1 MIRAA
6 AWAEYRNRPTLLGC
20 HQVIVRLRE
29 LLATSS
35 STTALKKAF
44 RLRLPLEVVDLT
56 KASAQ
61 NERAIA
67 AEIDKMRME
76 EAIASKDPAVAQQYF
91 SEVYGKGTLDQKI
104 DDQGSGIGLRHA

>member
-35 STTALKKAF
+35 STTAPQEGLLIEAAPRGRRFDEGK
-44 RLRLPLEVVDLT
+44 R
-56 KASAQ
+56 AQ

-91 SEVYGKGTLDQKI
+91 SED
-104 DDQGSGIGLRHA
+104 LRQRDA